1 MNKLHILSSAFL
13 LTASISASAAEF
25 DKSVPIIC
33 SLSNYSECTINGCEA
48 VSAESIAAP
57 TFIRVNAKKQTL
69 KAYSGGKVSESKVDS
84 VEIID
89 GKLILAGI
97 EDGAE
102 DVQDGVGYSASI
114 TIETGNLVLTAVS
127 DDLAIMAYG
136 ACIRD

>member
-1 MNKLHILSSAFL
+1 MKKHHIFSSAFL
-13 LTASISASAAEF
+13 LAASISADAADF
-25 DKSVPIIC
+25 DKSIPIIC
-33 SLSNYSECTINGCEA
+33 SLSNYSECTIDGCDA
-48 VSAESIAAP
+48 VSAASLQAP
-57 TFIRVNAKKQTL
+57 TFIRINARKKTL
-69 KAYSGGKVSESKVDS
+69 KAYAQGKTSESKVSS

-102 DVQDGVGYSASI
+102 DVRDGVGYSASV

>member
-1 MNKLHILSSAFL
+1 MNKPHILTSAIL
-13 LTASISASAAEF
+13 LTASMSAGAAEF
-25 DKSVPIIC
+25 DKSIPIIC
-33 SLSNYSECTINGCEA
+33 SLSNFSECTIDGCET
-48 VSAESIAAP
+48 VSAESIQAP
-57 TFIRVNAKKQTL
+57 TFIRVNAKKKTI
-69 KAYSGGKVSESKVDS
+69 KAYAQGKTRESKVDS
-84 VEIID
+84 IEIID

-102 DVQDGVGYSASI
+102 DVRDGVGYSASV